1 MDRARKSVMQNRMIR
16 KQRMQLRGEWPR
28 AGVNNSQKCCTKSK
42 KCDSKLFKEEKE
54 IKTDR

>member
-1 MDRARKSVMQNRMIR
+1 MQNHMIR